1 MIISFPSVSTL
12 SHTYAHI
19 HSLSITRCPIQKF
32 FSDPIALSIIKSN
45 NHRAMIHTC
54 ITGRYASHMMPTLSM
69 IGRTSTCSIGPSI
82 YSLRIERICF
92 LLCRAHHYECIGANS
107 LSLSLSVCVCSY
119 IARRGTLLLIAL
131 IVSSVSMLITSM
143 NHSRAGL
150 PSRYC
155 SALSRLRI
163 LSCMPSQRGHVD
175 VTYKRSPTMDETD
188 DEDGVLDAC
197 GVSTL

>member
-107 LSLSLSVCVCSY
+107 LSLSLSLCVCVLVHCQE
-119 IARRGTLLLIAL
+119 R
-131 IVSSVSMLITSM
+131 
-143 NHSRAGL
+143 HSTPHRTH
-150 PSRYC
+150 
-155 SALSRLRI
+155 RI
-163 LSCMPSQRGHVD
+163 IRIDVNHVD
-175 VTYKRSPTMDETD
+175 EPLPCWASVEILLSVEQIADLVVHAITERTR
-188 DEDGVLDAC
+188 
-197 GVSTL
+197 